1 MAENAQ
7 PFAGRGQAVSDTT
20 QTATETAAISDDAQE
35 AFEQWARR
43 NPWLACPELREF
55 AQQIPMP
62 EGLTDAQEFEAIT
75 VAMIARFGAPHL
87 KRVGKIFADAH
98 EMAELFN
105 VRADLNLDESAIV
118 RLTNYLAVLEAAHAV
133 QRLPNEP
140 TFAETLADFERSAK
154 LRNMCRPARLN

>member
-1 MAENAQ
+1 M
-7 PFAGRGQAVSDTT
+7 SDTT
-20 QTATETAAISDDAQE
+20 QTADQTSAASVSDEAQE

-43 NPWLACPELREF
+43 NPWIACPELREF
-55 AQQIPMP
+55 AQRLPMP
-62 EGLTDAQEFEAIT
+62 ANLTDAEEFEAISAEM
-75 VAMIARFGAPHL
+75 VRRFGAPYL
-87 KRVGKIFADAH
+87 KRIGKIFADAH

-105 VRADLNLDESAIV
+105 VRADLDLDESAIV

-140 TFAETLADFERSAK
+140 SFAEELAAFEHSAK

>member
-7 PFAGRGQAVSDTT
+7 PFAGRGKAVSDTT
-20 QTATETAAISDDAQE
+20 QTAAISDDAQE

-55 AQQIPMP
+55 AQRLPMP
-62 EGLTDAQEFEAIT
+62 ANLTDAEEFEAISAEM
-75 VAMIARFGAPHL
+75 VRRFGAPYL
-87 KRVGKIFADAH
+87 KRIGQIFKDAH

-105 VRADLNLDESAIV
+105 ARAALDLDESAIV
-118 RLTNYLAVLEAAHAV
+118 RLTNYLAVLEAAHAA

-140 TFAETLADFERSAK
+140 SFAEELAAFEHSAK
-154 LRNMCRPARLN
+154 LRNLHRPARLN